1 MPPVTELN
9 WLERTA
15 VAFLRDRNGRIDERI
30 RRLSERDLAE
40 IRQLERSTIAIAAL
54 SGVISGVLIGGLEVW
69 LNARMPD
76 AYSSFAGVVNYWT
89 PFLIGSILVSAI
101 EIVFLYWLVLGRVGR
116 ISDIAGL
123 RLTGSQIEAVVA
135 VGLSRAALDVPDPRE
150 PLFGIDPYARV
161 PRWRMILFAVAYRL
175 KIGATSVLVRMILRR
190 VLARAAV
197 RTLIPLIAIVIYAV
211 WNAVIIHWVMQAAR
225 IRVVGP
231 FAIREFG
238 VELSFRRESL
248 NPAERQIVM
257 AAVAEVI
264 QVGGRTH
271 PNLAL
276 LLETLFEVLALKPES
291 TPRSWHPQRAALDDW
306 SSEQCDIL
314 LRTVTLTVVLT
325 GRPRRAQLAFLRQ
338 VHADCGRDFTSSAV
352 FSDYWRFFNGVSIG
366 PNLNE
371 SADVAADRPG

>member
-1 MPPVTELN
+1 MPVVAELN

-15 VAFLRDRNGRIDERI
+15 VAFLRERNGRIDERV
-30 RRLSERDLAE
+30 RRLSERDLHE
-40 IRQLERSTIAIAAL
+40 IRQLERSTIALAAL
-54 SGVISGVLIGGLEVW
+54 SGVLSGALIGGLEVW
-69 LNARMPD
+69 LNSRMPD
-76 AYSSFAGVVNYWT
+76 AHSSLSGIVNYWT

-161 PRWRMILFAVAYRL
+161 PRWRLILYAVAYRL
-175 KIGATSVLVRMILRR
+175 KIGATSFFVRMILRR

-211 WNAVIIHWVMQAAR
+211 WNAVIIFWVMRAAR

-231 FAIREFG
+231 FAIRELG

-248 NPAERQIVM
+248 SLADRQTIM
-257 AAVAEVI
+257 AAVAELI

-276 LLETLFEVLALKPES
+276 LLETLFEIFGLKPELI
-291 TPRSWHPQRAALDDW
+291 PRSWQARRAKLGHW
-306 SSEQCDIL
+306 SSDQCDIL
-314 LRTVTLTVVLT
+314 LRILALVILLT
-325 GRPRRAQLAFLRQ
+325 GRPRRTQLAFLRQ
-338 VHADCGRDFTSSAV
+338 VYGECGRDFSPARL
-352 FSDYWRFFNGVSIG
+352 FSDYQRFFDGASIASPASG
-366 PNLNE
+366 GTG
-371 SADVAADRPG
+371 D